1 MQVSARADYALRAMA
16 ELAAARA
23 RVASE
28 GGPEG
33 EPKGGQRKDS
43 MTGSSMTGIEISEA
57 QQIPRKFLQNI
68 LFDLNRAGLAKTQR
82 GAGGGYR
89 LAKDPEEITLADIIR
104 AVDGPLANV
113 RGEWPEDL
121 AYTGAARPLSE
132 VWIAL
137 RASLRSVLEGVT
149 LADLASGELPA
160 RIGQLTS
167 DDAAWEH
174 S

>member
-16 ELAAARA
+16 ELAAARTRA
-23 RVASE
+23 KAGSDN
-28 GGPEG
+28 GN
-33 EPKGGQRKDS
+33 GQRAS
-43 MTGSSMTGIEISEA
+43 RTGIEISEA

-89 LAKDPEEITLADIIR
+89 LAREAEEITLADIIR

-113 RGEWPEDL
+113 RGEWPEEL
-121 AYTGAARPLSE
+121 TYTGAAEPLSE

-149 LADLASGELPA
+149 LQDVADGDLPA
-160 RIGQLTS
+160 WIGQLTS

>member
-1 MQVSARADYALRAMA
+1 MQVSARADYALRAMS
-16 ELAAARA
+16 ELAAARVRA
-23 RVASE
+23 EE
-28 GGPEG
+28 GSDGGRG
-33 EPKGGQRKDS
+33 ES
-43 MTGSSMTGIEISEA
+43 LTGVEISEA
-57 QQIPRKFLQNI
+57 QEIPRKFLQNI

-89 LAKDPEEITLADIIR
+89 LARSPAEITLADIIR
-104 AVDGPLANV
+104 AVEGPLANV

-121 AYTGAARPLSE
+121 TYSGSARPLSE

-149 LADLASGELPA
+149 LQDVASGELPPH
-160 RIGQLTS
+160 IGRLTS
-167 DDAAWEH
+167 DDAAWQH

>member
-16 ELAAARA
+16 ELAAARSQA
-23 RVASE
+23 ASDE
-28 GGPEG
+28 GG
-33 EPKGGQRKDS
+33 RKDS
-43 MTGSSMTGIEISEA
+43 LTGIEISEA

-89 LAKDPEEITLADIIR
+89 LARKPEGITLADIIR

-121 AYTGAARPLSE
+121 SYTGAARPLSE

-137 RASLRSVLEGVT
+137 RASLRNVLEGVT
-149 LADLASGELPA
+149 LHDLASGELPA

>member
-1 MQVSARADYALRAMA
+1 MQVSARADYALRAMS
-16 ELAAARA
+16 ELAAARTRSEA
-23 RVASE
+23 ASD
-28 GGPEG
+28 GG
-33 EPKGGQRKDS
+33 GGRKDS
-43 MTGSSMTGIEISEA
+43 MTGVEISEA

-89 LAKDPEEITLADIIR
+89 LARDPEEITLADIIR

-121 AYTGAARPLSE
+121 AYTGAAQPLSE

-149 LADLASGELPA
+149 LHDLASGELPP

>member
-23 RVASE
+23 EAASA
-28 GGPEG
+28 GGNA
-33 EPKGGQRKDS
+33 QRDS
-43 MTGSSMTGIEISEA
+43 LTGAQISEA

-89 LAKDPEEITLADIIR
+89 LAREPEEITLADIIR

-137 RASLRSVLEGVT
+137 RASLRYVLEGVT

-160 RIGQLTS
+160 RIVQLTS